1 MESIYLRT
9 LIEAVAEG
17 SLSKAAE
24 KLCVTPSAVSRRVK
38 FLEDQYG
45 YPLLDRSGPI
55 LKPTEAGSIVIE
67 KANRILM
74 IEKELMSGLQGI
86 GTGQSLSFCCTPAF
100 GIAYLPGILK
110 SFIRA
115 DANPDDLNLLF
126 GTPDSIVQRLKEHTA
141 DLAVLEHCACFD
153 LKEYKEYPLP
163 EEEMVF
169 VSARKLGIGSEAVGV
184 GALAPHRFFT
194 RSDRCCS
201 RIFLDENL
209 RRLGKD
215 IGMFER
221 IIFCEDLNVIIRAVV
236 NGSGIAYLSRS
247 VVEEPLQED
256 DLRIHYVDGFTHR
269 FGRTLVVRESPS
281 PNARHAAFVKA
292 IFSAYNL
299 ETPPS

>member
-1 MESIYLRT
+1 MET
-9 LIEAVAEG
+9 AAAG
-17 SLSKAAE
+17 SVSKAAE

-55 LKPTEAGSIVIE
+55 LKPTEAGRLVIE
-67 KANRILM
+67 KAIRILL
-74 IEKELMSGLQGI
+74 IEKELMSGLRCIRDRQCI
-86 GTGQSLSFCCTPAF
+86 SFCCTPAF

-141 DLAVLEHCACFD
+141 DLAVLEHCSCFD
-153 LKEYKEYPLP
+153 LKECKEYPLP

-169 VSARKLGIGSEAVGV
+169 VSAPKLEVESGGV
-184 GALAPHRFFT
+184 DVDALAPYRLFT

-209 RRLGKD
+209 QRLGKD
-215 IGMFER
+215 IGVFGSV
-221 IIFCEDLNVIIRAVV
+221 ILCEDLNVIIRAVA
-236 NGSGIAYLSRS
+236 NGAGIAYLSRS
-247 VVEEPLQED
+247 LVEGPLQGEN
-256 DLRIHYVDGFTHR
+256 LRIHYVDGFTHR
-269 FGRTLVVRESPS
+269 FGRTLVVRESS
-281 PNARHAAFVKA
+281 RPNARRTAFIKA
-292 IFSAYNL
+292 VFSAYNL
-299 ETPPS
+299 ETPPP